1 MNVSIKS
8 KFSVI
13 IIFMSVLSL
22 ILAYIISSEI
32 VYSNLKDE
40 YISHIEEKK
49 DYIQLSLEELRN
61 GFKRESHLISQ
72 NLELVELMDEVK
84 NNKNRVIEKVRII
97 DHRSSGLF
105 GLN

>member
-49 DYIQLSLEELRN
+49 DYQLIKDWYEAHS
-61 GFKRESHLISQ
+61 
-72 NLELVELMDEVK
+72 DVK
-84 NNKNRVIEKVRII
+84 QRPALQFPVDILWYEGTVQTIADKEAMKV
-97 DHRSSGLF
+97 
-105 GLN
+105 